1 MMAGFTKLPT
11 ALLQITPN
19 ASLDFIS
26 QDFIPL
32 GTDYKVIKPDPS
44 LKFIT
49 VNDQQLSFAPKV
61 RDIGTHIIRLYAT
74 TDSKNKYYQ
83 EVRVKVGYS
92 KDSPDFLKYKE
103 IEGKIIKISRTGIV
117 QILFN

>member
-1 MMAGFTKLPT
+1 LINLKVLPPPLGLSDMMAGFTKLPT

-19 ASLDFIS
+19 TSLDFIS

-49 VNDQQLSFAPKV
+49 VND
-61 RDIGTHIIRLYAT
+61 
-74 TDSKNKYYQ
+74 
-83 EVRVKVGYS
+83 
-92 KDSPDFLKYKE
+92 
-103 IEGKIIKISRTGIV
+103 
-117 QILFN
+117 